1 MHLKKR
7 LISAAAVAAMAA
19 VVLYGSTLEMRE
31 AQEDNSRLPWVSKKD
46 SIYFWYTD
54 DSMTNFINSAAVAF
68 GEREDVHVI
77 PVLKEGSEYLEA
89 VNEASLHSE
98 QMPDVYMIN
107 HDSLEKAYLA
117 GLAVA
122 VDDVEQICDQEHFPA
137 SALSAVSYKGRT
149 AAYPFFFETSVLV
162 YNENYLAEW
171 AAQNAARELLGLG
184 EEDEEGGS
192 ADEPLDESQ
201 LDPALLAAKTEEY
214 FQKAV
219 PGTVDDILI
228 FADSYDVPEGVDIM
242 KWDVSDIFYNYW
254 IVGNYMV
261 VGGEAGDNEAQIYI
275 NNPET
280 LQCLEVYKAL
290 NQFFYIESD
299 TVTYESVIQDFMD
312 GKLVFTIATSNVVER
327 LAQARAEG
335 SLAFDYGFA
344 PMPEVSGTFKSRSM
358 SVTTAVAV
366 NGYSSQKELAN
377 RFAAYLVDECADTLY
392 EKTGKVSANW
402 NADQAGSPLQIFR
415 QEYAKS
421 VSLPKMMETG
431 NYWLLLE
438 KLFARVWNGEDV
450 TALTQELSDQIAS
463 QVSGR

>member
-19 VVLYGSTLEMRE
+19 AVLYGTTFEMSE
-31 AQEDNSRLPWVSKKD
+31 ADQEARRLPWTPRKD
-46 SIYFWYTD
+46 TIYFWYTD
-54 DSMTNFINSAAVAF
+54 DAMTNYINSAAVVF

-77 PVLKEGSEYLEA
+77 PILKEDSEYLEA

-98 QMPDVYMIN
+98 QMPDAYMIN

-122 VDDVEQICDQEHFPA
+122 VDDVAQVCDEAHFPA

-149 AAYPFFFETSVLV
+149 AAYPYFFETSVLV
-162 YNENYLAEW
+162 YNEDYLAEW
-171 AAQNAARELLGLG
+171 AAQCARKELLGLG
-184 EEDEEGGS
+184 EDGEDTG
-192 ADEPLDESQ
+192 EPLDESQ

-214 FQKAV
+214 FLKAI
-219 PGTVDDILI
+219 PGTVDDILT
-228 FADSYDVPEGVDIM
+228 FADSYDVPEAVEGIM

-327 LAQARAEG
+327 LAQAKAEG
-335 SLAFDYGFA
+335 TLTFDYGFA
-344 PMPEVSGTFKSRSM
+344 PMPEVSGTLKSRSM

-366 NGYSSQKELAN
+366 NGYSSHKELAN

-402 NADQAGSPLQIFR
+402 NADKDNGPLQIFR

-438 KLFARVWNGEDV
+438 RLFARVWNGEDEA
-450 TALTQELSDQIAS
+450 ALTQELSEQIAS